1 MAKKLNILT
10 IAVIGAAAYYI
21 VTAMKRK
28 RGATV
33 TADSPIKQTE
43 QEFASDY
50 SAAQAQ
56 AAAETAEAAPAAT
69 TPLTKITNVINTLF
83 PKKTAAQK
91 AAKAAKKATKKA
103 TKVAKKAAK
112 KAKIKGFGD
121 DQVIF

>member
-10 IAVIGAAAYYI
+10 IAAIGAAAYFI

-33 TADSPIKQTE
+33 TAENPIKQTE
-43 QEFASDY
+43 QEFVSDY
-50 SAAQAQ
+50 SAAQQ
-56 AAAETAEAAPAAT
+56 AEAAPAAA
-69 TPLTKITNVINTLF
+69 TPLTKITSAINTLF

-91 AAKAAKKATKKA
+91 AAKKATRTAKKATKK
-103 TKVAKKAAK
+103 AK